1 LFDIDFFKKINDNF
15 GHSAG
20 DYVLKTLGD
29 IVSTKLVRANDYF
42 ARYGGEEFV
51 AVIAAND
58 LESATRVFERARSKI
73 EQFQVPQVGRVTIL
87 VLSLPLVFAIILGAP
102 IAGLAVAL
110 AFYKINGKPFIEIL
124 ESGLVYFLGGRLY
137 LWKKEKEPVAP
148 KIEAVAPAPL
158 PKAPL
163 SRRKLE
169 ELAWSLDVRDTGQNP
184 Q

>member
-1 LFDIDFFKKINDNF
+1 ME
-15 GHSAG
+15 
-20 DYVLKTLGD
+20 Y
-29 IVSTKLVRANDYF
+29 
-42 ARYGGEEFV
+42 
-51 AVIAAND
+51 
-58 LESATRVFERARSKI
+58 
-73 EQFQVPQVGRVTIL
+73 QVPQFIEVEDKIFGPLTIKQFIYLAGGAGIITIL

-102 IAGLAVAL
+102 VAAL
-110 AFYKINGKPFIEIL
+110 SAALSFYKINGKPFIEIL

-148 KIEAVAPAPL
+148 KVEAVTPTQL